1 MKTNY
6 FAIKLPDFLDLAKRE
21 IYPGKTFYDEL
32 MEYGTVYGSNIA
44 SNFNCNDK
52 IIEKLKEKLKAD
64 KNDLIIICYGGE
76 SKKAADSILQR
87 AKYCMK
93 GVSEETRKPNPDGTT
108 SYSRPLPGSARMY
121 PETDCLP
128 IKITKIYFNEI
139 KKSLPKTLP
148 ERKIELEK
156 FMSKELANQII
167 KSKYYS
173 VFEESLKKFNISPV
187 IIATTFT
194 STIKDLKRN
203 GIKVEKIDNKDFI
216 KIFEAVEK
224 HKISK
229 QSIPDILTKIS
240 MNESVEKAIE
250 KFGMIGKQELEKII
264 KKIIDEN
271 KDKDLSVLVGLV
283 MREVKGKADSKTVIN
298 ELKRMLK

>member
-1 MKTNY
+1 L
-6 FAIKLPDFLDLAKRE
+6 FF
-21 IYPGKTFYDEL
+21 
-32 MEYGTVYGSNIA
+32 
-44 SNFNCNDK
+44 
-52 IIEKLKEKLKAD
+52 
-64 KNDLIIICYGGE
+64 
-76 SKKAADSILQR
+76 SILSSSQ
-87 AKYCMK
+87 
-93 GVSEETRKPNPDGTT
+93 
-108 SYSRPLPGSARMY
+108 
-121 PETDCLP
+121 
-128 IKITKIYFNEI
+128 
-139 KKSLPKTLP
+139 
-148 ERKIELEK
+148 
-156 FMSKELANQII
+156 
-167 KSKYYS
+167 
-173 VFEESLKKFNISPV
+173 
-187 IIATTFT
+187 
-194 STIKDLKRN
+194 
-203 GIKVEKIDNKDFI
+203 IDNKDFI